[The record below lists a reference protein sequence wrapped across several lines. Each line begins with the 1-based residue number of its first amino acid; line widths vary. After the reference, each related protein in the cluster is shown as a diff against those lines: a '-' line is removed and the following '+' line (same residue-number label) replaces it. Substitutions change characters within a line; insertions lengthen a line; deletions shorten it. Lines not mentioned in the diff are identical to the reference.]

1 MLLRALFRA
10 LTLVVA
16 GLLMSPLTTFS
27 TASAATIAPAPAV
40 ALVPASAVPA
50 SAVAGD
56 VPVAVQTGLRRT
68 PRYSVE
74 VPSAMEAGLRR
85 TPRYSVDLIA
95 LRAPTAADAAQS
107 RLDPATAVGLLP
119 GATVTTGSAVPIH
132 AASLAAAN

>member
-1 MLLRALFRA
+1 M
-10 LTLVVA
+10 
-16 GLLMSPLTTFS
+16 TTFS

-74 VPSAMEAGLRR
+74 VPSAVEAGLRRTPRYSVEVPSAMEAGLRR
-85 TPRYSVDLIA
+85 KPRYSVDLIA

-107 RLDPATAVGLLP
+107 RLDPATAVGLLL